1 MSLAEHEAAGILA
14 EARAKAEERLAE
26 ARRELAARA
35 AEIEARAE
43 QRAATE
49 ERRIATQ
56 AELQA
61 RRDLLRAKV
70 GLLDE
75 VFAGAKRALVE
86 LPEEEWRGMMRRLLL
101 DSAVSGTETLAV
113 SAGQRE
119 RFAGLLPEINEE
131 LKKRGLRGEL
141 KLAPEPAAIES
152 GFIMASRDYT
162 VDCSVGTLIAERRA
176 ALEPEVG
183 PAALWR
189 LTRGPEANYLAKT

>member
-1 MSLAEHEAAGILA
+1 MSEATALVDSLLELAKQEAAGILA
-14 EARAKAEERLAE
+14 DARAKAEERLAQ
-26 ARRELAARA
+26 ARKELAARV

-56 AELQA
+56 AELEA
-61 RRDLLRAKV
+61 RRDLLTAKV

-75 VFAGAKRALVE
+75 VFAAARRALVE
-86 LPEEEWRGMMRRLLL
+86 LPEEEWRRMMRRLLL
-101 DSAVSGTETLAV
+101 ESAVSGTETLAV
-113 SAGQRE
+113 PAGQRE
-119 RFAGLLPEINEE
+119 RFGGLLPEVNEE
-131 LKKRGLRGEL
+131 LQKKGLRGEL

-152 GFIMASRDYT
+152 GFILASRDYT

-183 PAALWR
+183 RVLF
-189 LTRGPEANYLAKT
+189 GG

>member
-1 MSLAEHEAAGILA
+1 MTETTLLTNSILEQAKREAAGILA
-14 EARAKAEERLAE
+14 EARAKAEERLGQ
-26 ARRELAARA
+26 ARRELAARV

-75 VFAGAKRALVE
+75 VFAAAQRALVE
-86 LPEEEWRGMMRRLLL
+86 LPEEEWRRMMRRLLL
-101 DSAVSGTETLAV
+101 ESAVSGTETLAV
-113 SAGQRE
+113 PAGQRE
-119 RFAGLLPEINEE
+119 RLAGLLPEVNEE
-131 LKKRGLRGEL
+131 LKKNGLGGEL
-141 KLAPEPAAIES
+141 KLAQEPAAIES
-152 GFIMASRDYT
+152 GFILISRDYT

-176 ALEPEVG
+176 ALEPE
-183 PAALWR
+183 AARALF
-189 LTRGPEANYLAKT
+189 GA